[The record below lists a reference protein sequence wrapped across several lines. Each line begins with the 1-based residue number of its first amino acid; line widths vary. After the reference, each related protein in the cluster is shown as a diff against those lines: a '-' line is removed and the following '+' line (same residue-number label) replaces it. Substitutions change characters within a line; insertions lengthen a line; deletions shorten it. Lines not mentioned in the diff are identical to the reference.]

1 LLLRVDVDSRDG
13 RSARGAG
20 RPIQHT

>member
-13 RSARGAG
+13 GSARGAG